1 MLYSEV
7 TVVVCF
13 ILGLGY
19 LIVCTLTRGEQKGCL
34 HVLFNSLVYVFIVK
48 LVMTCGHE
56 HQLCTY
62 VWSLYD

>member
-34 HVLFNSLVYVFIVK
+34 HVLFNSLVYSFIVK
-48 LVMTCGHE
+48 SSNYL
-56 HQLCTY
+56 
-62 VWSLYD
+62 WSLTSVIYTCVVSV